1 MQTPV
6 ESALN
11 YTVATYLIR
20 RLLELLPLVLGITLI
35 IFVVMQNIPG
45 GPLSAYKGNPRIREA
60 DIARLERQLGLDQP
74 VPVQYVRWLGGF
86 VRGDWG
92 YSYVTQQPVTQM
104 VGERIGNTFLL
115 MGGALLVTLLVA
127 VPLGILSAIRQYST
141 FDYSVTTAAFV
152 GYAVPS
158 FWLGLVLILI
168 FAIQLR
174 WFPAGGIETLGA
186 AFSLKDRL
194 WHLVLP
200 TLAISFAS
208 TGFYTR
214 YIRSAVLEVKNQD
227 YIRTARAKG
236 LGERSVL
243 YKHAFKNAAIPLV
256 TVLAVHFPQVFT
268 GAVVIETIFSWP
280 GMGRL
285 YWESA
290 TRFDYPVLMAVI
302 TVSALLVLTANLVAD
317 LAYGLLDPRIR
328 YE

>member
-1 MQTPV
+1 MT
-6 ESALN
+6 
-11 YTVATYLIR
+11 TYLIR
-20 RLLELLPLVLGITLI
+20 RLLELLPLLLGITLI
-35 IFVVMQNIPG
+35 VFIVIQNIPG

-74 VPVQYVRWLGGF
+74 VPVQYLRWLGGF

-104 VGERIGNTFLL
+104 VGERLGNTLLL
-115 MGGALLVTLLVA
+115 MGIALLITLSVA
-127 VPLGILSAIRQYST
+127 IPLGVISAIRQYST

-152 GYAVPS
+152 GYAVPT
-158 FWLGLVLILI
+158 FWLGLVLIMV
-168 FAIQLR
+168 FAIGLR

-186 AFSLKDRL
+186 PFSLKDRI

-200 TLAISFAS
+200 VFAVSFAS

-214 YIRSAVLEVKNQD
+214 YIRSAMLEVKNQD

-236 LGERSVL
+236 LPERTVL
-243 YKHAFKNAAIPLV
+243 YRHALKNAATPLV
-256 TVLAVHFPQVFT
+256 TVVALHFPQIFT

-290 TRFDYPVLMAVI
+290 TRFDYPVLMAVVS
-302 TVSALLVLTANLVAD
+302 VSALMVVTANLLAD
-317 LAYGLLDPRIR
+317 LSYGFLDPRIR
-328 YE
+328 YD